1 MAQTPRNAEN
11 PESVVRRVLVVEDDA
26 SIRRTCV
33 LTLRADGWNAV
44 GEGSSRSALE
54 RLTRGGE
61 AYDVI
66 VLDYAMPDLDGLALA
81 AALDKAVRPP
91 ILLASAQADGA
102 IALAALQLGI
112 WDFQAKPLVP
122 DELRRRVQRLY
133 RRQHDAADPAGWM
146 HRALCRCQR
155 CAWAEALQELQGW
168 PETER
173 SDSGHLVIGLV
184 SQLAGDPVAASS
196 AFKRVAW
203 STDWHRY
210 GTEIWSELARR
221 LD

>member
-1 MAQTPRNAEN
+1 MVQAPHIAGN
-11 PESVVRRVLVVEDDA
+11 PESVARRVLVVEDDA

-33 LTLRADGWNAV
+33 LTLRADGWDAV
-44 GEGSSRSALE
+44 GEGSSRTALD

-61 AYDVI
+61 AFNVI
-66 VLDYAMPDLDGLALA
+66 VLDYAMPELDGLAFA
-81 AALDKAVRPP
+81 AALDKEVRPP

-102 IALAALQLGI
+102 IALAALRLGI
-112 WDFQAKPLVP
+112 WDFQAKPLIP

-173 SDSGHLVIGLV
+173 SESGHLVIGLI
-184 SQLAGDPVAASS
+184 SQLAGDPIAASS

-203 STDWHRY
+203 SADWHLY